1 VSSVDGK
8 NNKGQ
13 NGRVKVET
21 LSKGDRKIDLD
32 GMGFQIGQAVAE
44 ELLAALSSSLRPYQG
59 YAIFDRIQQ
68 QLDPVMDRLMA
79 GEPAEDGRDPG
90 RAESY
95 TMVLAII
102 RNPHKADYPCEKV
115 RQVNRW
121 NSINEQDEDSVAE

>member
-1 VSSVDGK
+1 MSLVNGK

-79 GEPAEDGRDPG
+79 GAPAEDGRDPG

-102 RNPHKADYPCEKV
+102 RNPHKADYPSEKV

-121 NSINEQDEDSVAE
+121 NFMNEDSVAE